1 VNTRL
6 PRPVA
11 VVGAAV
17 VSAHGAELAGL
28 ARALRAG
35 ERSPNESAE
44 LRASHPGTRS
54 FELTSLPEPRTLAE
68 RRARAMMSRSA
79 VLACA
84 AAGIALEASGWRE
97 NDEELGFYLGVG
109 ASGGALPQL
118 DAMLGASIVEHEF
131 SLARFGDHG
140 LRACN
145 PLFAFQLMQNF
156 TLCHGAIVHGTQG
169 PNAVYYSRGAGTV
182 TALRDAAY
190 AILDGDCPRALAGGA
205 DSAVHA
211 VTWSE
216 LVRDGFAARGLVPG
230 EGAALLALSGESAPG
245 EALAFV
251 EHAAVRANDANV
263 GDVDAVVV
271 APWGDPVRDDSMAFV
286 AEKWP
291 GRPVFDASRLFGEAL
306 AAGPALAWALAIDV
320 LREERSRRVVIRSIG
335 LDGEVGLVVLSSEA
349 TT

>member
-1 VNTRL
+1 VSTRL

-11 VVGAAV
+11 VVGAGV
-17 VSAHGAELAGL
+17 VSAHGADLAGL
-28 ARALRAG
+28 ARAFRGG
-35 ERSPNESAE
+35 ELSPSASAE
-44 LRASHPGTRS
+44 LHASHPGARS

-68 RRARAMMSRSA
+68 RRGRAMMSRSA

-84 AAGIALEASGWRE
+84 AAGTAIEASGWR
-97 NDEELGFYLGVG
+97 DHVEEVGFYLGVG

-131 SLARFGDHG
+131 SLARFGDDG

-156 TLCHGAIVHGTQG
+156 TLCHAAIVHGTQG
-169 PNAVYYSRGAGTV
+169 PNAAYFSRGAGTV
-182 TALRDAAY
+182 TALREAAY
-190 AILDGDCPRALAGGA
+190 AILDGDCSRALAGGS

-216 LVRDGFAARGLVPG
+216 LVRGGYATRGLVPG
-230 EGAALLALSGESAPG
+230 EGAALLALSGESERG
-245 EALAFV
+245 GTLAFV
-251 EHAAVRANDANV
+251 EHAAVDASDANV

-271 APWGDPVRDDSMAFV
+271 APWGDPARDDSRAFS
-286 AEKWP
+286 ARKWP

-306 AAGPALAWALAIDV
+306 AAGPALAWALALDL
-320 LREERSRRVVIRSIG
+320 LREERLRRIAIQSLGV
-335 LDGEVGLVVLSSEA
+335 DGAAGLVVLA
-349 TT
+349 AGGMA